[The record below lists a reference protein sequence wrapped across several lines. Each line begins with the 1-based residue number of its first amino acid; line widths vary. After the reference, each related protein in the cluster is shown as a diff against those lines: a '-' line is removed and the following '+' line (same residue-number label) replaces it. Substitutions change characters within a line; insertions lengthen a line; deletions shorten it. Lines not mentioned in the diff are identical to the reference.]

1 MEQDGFVNLDTSKLS
16 SREMAAYIDRN
27 LSFHSGL
34 EETFY
39 TVGSGS
45 WEKCF
50 NTVREFIK
58 ESEPYFERCKTE
70 EKSDGNCVDNGIHL
84 PSILNLE
91 NKEFYGFS
99 EFWYTMEDVLG
110 LGGTFHDDKFKESA
124 TVIVLKI

>member
-1 MEQDGFVNLDTSKLS
+1 MCFRETCGLSRDKRCNDPCLSLGMEQDGFVNLDTSKLS

-50 NTVREFIK
+50 NTVREFMK

-84 PSILNLE
+84 PSILHLE
-91 NKEFYGFS
+91 N
-99 EFWYTMEDVLG
+99 MQV
-110 LGGTFHDDKFKESA
+110 
-124 TVIVLKI
+124 